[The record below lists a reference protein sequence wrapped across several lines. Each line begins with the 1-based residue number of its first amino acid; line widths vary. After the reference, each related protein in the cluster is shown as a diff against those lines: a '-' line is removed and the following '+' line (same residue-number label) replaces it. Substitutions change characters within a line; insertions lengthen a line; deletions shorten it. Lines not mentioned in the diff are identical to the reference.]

1 MDQQTPK
8 KGKAAAQSCNFRQY
22 SGGKH
27 HRTRDQTAH
36 EASQGSPAD
45 RMQDMNARSFGF
57 PIKRIALNEQP
68 NPHAVQGGIG
78 DAQDQPIEDMTNKRT
93 EEFTAVFRRPVE
105 RHSGSELFGSLVGH
119 ILYGL

>member
-27 HRTRDQTAH
+27 HRTRDHTAH
-36 EASQGSPAD
+36 EACQTSPAG
-45 RMQDMNARSFGF
+45 RMQDMKSGSFGF

-68 NPHAVQGGIG
+68 NPYAVQGGIG
-78 DAQDQPIEDMTNKRT
+78 DAQDQPIKDMPNKRT

-105 RHSGSELFGSLVGH
+105 RYSGGDG
-119 ILYGL
+119 

>member
-27 HRTRDQTAH
+27 YRTRDQTAH
-36 EASQGSPAD
+36 QASQSSPPD
-45 RMQDMNARSFGF
+45 RMQDMNAGSLGF

-78 DAQDQPIEDMTNKRT
+78 DAQDQPIEDMPNKRT

-105 RHSGSELFGSLVGH
+105 RYSGGDG
-119 ILYGL
+119 